1 MARYDIVIIGGAI
14 VGSSI
19 AWYLREEGFTGTIA
33 LVERDPQFAFSAT
46 TLSMASI
53 RQQFS
58 IPENIR
64 LSQFTLD
71 LFHRL
76 KDVFGE
82 DADIGFRENGYL
94 ILASEDGLPVLKANH
109 AIQMAEGSDIV
120 LEGPEALS
128 RRFAWLSTEGH
139 FARRLRPLRRRL
151 VRLSYPADAVPQG
164 AADAK
169 ASISSAGR

>member
-33 LVERDPQFAFSAT
+33 LVERDPQFTLSAT

-71 LFHRL
+71 LFRRL
-76 KDVFGE
+76 KEVFGE
-82 DADIGFRENGYL
+82 DADIGFREKGYL
-94 ILASEDGLPVLKANH
+94 ILASEEGLPVLKANH
-109 AIQMAEGSDIV
+109 AVADGRGFRHRAGGARGAAPPFRLAVD
-120 LEGPEALS
+120 G
-128 RRFAWLSTEGH
+128 GH

-151 VRLSYPADAVPQG
+151 VRRPCPADVVP
-164 AADAK
+164 
-169 ASISSAGR
+169 